1 MRFARALG
9 LSMLLFPVGLATH
22 EVMHLVVYSAFGVRA
37 ALLVTSWRL
46 GSLGVAIFGL
56 HASPLDPV
64 AVPLH
69 VLVVNNGLGPLVAA
83 LLLLALLLAIQPRSR
98 AARAALL
105 ANVLVLVFFS
115 AIEMAYPL
123 LEDVGHVNADVLLL
137 PELNYGTVLVILVVT
152 SLAATWGSGSRPF
165 LLRRRGGS
173 ATSATTRPTSG
184 LTTR

>member
-9 LSMLLFPVGLATH
+9 LSVLLFPVGLATH

-46 GSLGVAIFGL
+46 GSLGVPIFGL
-56 HASPLDPV
+56 HAAPADAG

-69 VLVVNNGLGPLVAA
+69 VLVVNNGLGPLIAA
-83 LLLLALLLAIQPRSR
+83 LLLLALLLSVSPRSR

-115 AIEMAYPL
+115 AIETVYPL
-123 LEDVGHVNADVLLL
+123 LEDVWHVSADVLLL

-165 LLRRRGGS
+165 LPLRRGGS
-173 ATSATTRPTSG
+173 ATSAATRPPTSVTTR
-184 LTTR
+184 